1 MNILNK
7 YRTKTCII
15 KDQRLKSYLNSG
27 QGYCKDFKL
36 NHVGIFKELP
46 DDVTILTDYADQM
59 ALRSLIL
66 HEDIILHSIYIKYPE
81 LFEY

>member
-1 MNILNK
+1 MQQRCIEYNNNI
-7 YRTKTCII
+7 R
-15 KDQRLKSYLNSG
+15 R
-27 QGYCKDFKL
+27 GYCKDFKL

-46 DDVTILTDYADQM
+46 DDVTILTDYTDQI

-66 HEDIILHSIYIKYPE
+66 YEDIILHSIYIKYPE